1 MAERYSRVCM
11 MFMIKL
17 AALCVL
23 ARTLLLHYTGTPGAA
38 S

>member
-17 AALCVL
+17 AALCVA
-23 ARTLLLHYTGTPGAA
+23 ARTLLLLYNATPGAR
-38 S
+38 